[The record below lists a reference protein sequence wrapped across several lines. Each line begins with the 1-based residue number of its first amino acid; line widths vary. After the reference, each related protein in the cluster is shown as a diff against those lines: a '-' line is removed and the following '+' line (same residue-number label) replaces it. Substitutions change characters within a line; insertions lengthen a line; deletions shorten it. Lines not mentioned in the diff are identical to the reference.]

1 MVNPG
6 YGGGLDTPRT
16 NIGDATYLSRQPDFD
31 ISQEASFQSPSKD
44 ANLLAQLRNGG
55 RPTLRTPRGNTR
67 APFGD
72 RKNLPAGLGGAEFTP
87 LLKSATRNSTR
98 RYGPGKENGVA
109 ATPAF
114 LAKIDEDMTPMAAG
128 ESSIY
133 NGSRNTSS
141 YDATALPE
149 VDASSVA
156 STPMVMRKRGGD
168 GKGPLE
174 DGNQLSLREQENVID
189 RIEKENFGLK
199 LKIHFLEEALRKAG
213 PGFSEAALRE
223 NTELKV
229 DKVTMQRELL
239 RYKKHLNSAE
249 KDLESHRQQILQVQE
264 QARKKGASEALRTE
278 MEELRRLLEGKDE
291 EIGGLQRQLEREK
304 DGNGDVER
312 LKDDVAD
319 LEAELREKDRAI
331 DQHDDELDELRQKLE
346 QAEEEAR
353 DSRRQMEEL
362 EQKARKSGELEE
374 EADVLRLRLEQAED
388 EAKDHQRRM
397 IELEQK
403 AQSSD
408 ELEDAKDTIHDL
420 EATVRRLEQQVDDL
434 KDKLEDAI
442 SDKNRAEGDL
452 EELQEEMANKSM
464 VTKGLSRQ
472 VEEKI
477 TRLQNDLEKSRQDY
491 AALEREHESSRRDNE
506 DLKSKMREG
515 REGYQALRK
524 ELELTQKQSA
534 ELGSKTKD
542 LRNLQMEL
550 GHSERKVEEL
560 QSTLKDL
567 RQERDSS
574 ERIRQSL
581 ASKLEE
587 AVADYGSVADEKNL
601 LQTRHDAL
609 TAESASLQREVSRLK
624 NTVQQL
630 EESLEQERQHALE
643 IERDVRSQYKEQIDR
658 LNDEVS
664 DLQAEVR
671 ERENLYDNDSEKW
684 ETERHTLE
692 SERNRAEERAAG
704 LQKTID
710 KLREAEGSLS
720 NKENKMQEALQMEN
734 ERHKKEEAILS
745 RQIDELQ
752 QNLEARQG
760 MLEDLRNELSTVR
773 DELRQTQLDYR
784 TQTEKVAALEDEVE
798 ILQATI
804 DEESEKANSEIE
816 QAKRQSEILEEELRS
831 LRRTMSSAEAS
842 RDTAKNATENLARLK
857 FQLADANDNLAKV
870 TRERQALQDQVATIN
885 VELHSLRS
893 SLAETKAERDELEE
907 ALKQSKSHDG
917 DTFRLDQERIDLRAT
932 RTRLENEIR
941 RLKDD
946 NQLLTE
952 QRRTLEK
959 SLEDEID
966 KAAAEED
973 RLNREILELQKRS
986 RPVVDSQELSSARR
1000 TIRELERRIEEYETR
1015 LAELQAPPPQ
1025 YTGDGSSELS
1035 LVRRDLNTA
1044 RQKELEL
1051 LQREAAQKDTVRS
1064 LKRQITD
1071 LERRAHEAEMAR
1083 LIVSPRSS
1091 AGGSAQKTEVA
1102 ELRSQ
1107 LTVAH
1112 QTANELKKS
1121 LREADRNASA
1131 VQRDLEARLEE
1142 AEEQKRALEQALEDA
1157 QIAAEEADAAHEKM
1171 LAKVKHKLEKYKREV
1186 TALREQQHD
1195 NHTGGSEMDD
1205 DERRDLHAMLRDSQ
1219 LAADKLDREV
1229 RELHEALEEHVA
1241 SEASLKRK
1249 LEKARSDKAAYR
1261 ASAEKLQRDVKALEA
1276 AKEAAEAAAKEAVNA
1291 KALVHVTRSYDN
1303 TGDITIDTDAIIRA
1317 AEAAEKKHQ
1326 LELRGMCMQLEVL
1339 KARWERENRL
1349 RTDAAYAKRYLLL
1362 QIEVRDAWYVFL
1374 SIISYFMT
1382 MNLKLTFLV
1391 QQQQSR
1397 PRQAEGNLGPT
1408 KEAPS
1413 RAGELHTQPESHH
1426 QPERRPRH
1434 GPSKGEQQHQ
1444 AGQQQ
1449 PPSKAAQARPD
1460 GRPLRGPHADGRPRV
1475 AEDGAH
1481 APPAGRGRGRD
1492 DAQGED
1498 EEDAGR
1504 VEGADG
1510 A

>member
-44 ANLLAQLRNGG
+44 ANLLTQLRNGG
-55 RPTLRTPRGNTR
+55 RPTLRTPRGNAR

-72 RKNLPAGLGGAEFTP
+72 RINLPAGLGGAEFTP

-149 VDASSVA
+149 VDTSSVA

-239 RYKKHLNSAE
+239 KYKKHLNSAE
-249 KDLESHRQQILQVQE
+249 KDLENHRQQILRVQE
-264 QARKKGASEALRTE
+264 EARKKGASEALKAE
-278 MEELRRLLEGKDE
+278 MEELRRKLEEKDE
-291 EIGGLQRQLEREK
+291 EIGDLQRQLEQEK
-304 DGNGDVER
+304 GDSAEVER

-331 DQHDDELDELRQKLE
+331 DQHDDELDELRHKLE
-346 QAEEEAR
+346 QAEDDAR
-353 DSRRQMEEL
+353 DTRRQVDEL
-362 EQKARKSGELEE
+362 ERKARESGDLEE
-374 EADVLRLRLEQAED
+374 EMDALRLKLEQAED
-388 EAKDHQRRM
+388 EIKAHQRRT

-403 AQSSD
+403 ASKSD
-408 ELEDAKDTIHDL
+408 ELEDAKDTIQDL

-442 SDKNRAEGDL
+442 TDKNRAEGDL

-477 TRLQNDLEKSRQDY
+477 TRLQNDLEQSRQDY
-491 AALEREHESSRRDNE
+491 AGLERELESSRQDN
-506 DLKSKMREG
+506 DSLKSKMKEARED
-515 REGYQALRK
+515 YLALRR
-524 ELELTQKQSA
+524 ELELTQQQSA

-567 RQERDSS
+567 RQERDTS
-574 ERIRQSL
+574 ESIRQSL

-587 AVADYGSVADEKNL
+587 AVADYGSVTDEKNI
-601 LQTRHDAL
+601 LQSRHDAL
-609 TAESASLQREVSRLK
+609 TAESASLQREVSKLK
-624 NTVQQL
+624 HTVSQL

-643 IERDVRSQYKEQIDR
+643 IERDIRSQYKEQIDR
-658 LNDEVS
+658 LNDEIS

-684 ETERHTLE
+684 ETERHNLE

-710 KLREAEGSLS
+710 KLREVEGSLS

-734 ERHKKEEAILS
+734 DRHKKEEAVLS
-745 RQIDELQ
+745 RQIDELR

-804 DEESEKANSEIE
+804 DEESEKANSELQ
-816 QAKRQSEILEEELRS
+816 QAKRQSEMLEEELQS
-831 LRRTMSSAEAS
+831 LRRTMSSAEAYKE
-842 RDTAKNATENLARLK
+842 TAKGTSESLARLK
-857 FQLADANDNLAKV
+857 FQLADANDHLTKV
-870 TRERQALQDQVATIN
+870 TKERQALQDQVTTLDI
-885 VELHSLRS
+885 EMRSLRS

-907 ALKQSKSHDG
+907 ALRRSKSHDE

-932 RTRLENEIR
+932 RTRLENEVR

-946 NQLLTE
+946 NQLLTD

-973 RLNREILELQKRS
+973 RLNREILELQKKS
-986 RPVVDSQELSSARR
+986 RTAVDTQELSSARR

-1015 LAELQAPPPQ
+1015 LAEFQAPPPQ
-1025 YTGDGSSELS
+1025 YVGDGSSELS
-1035 LVRRDLNTA
+1035 LVRRDLHSA

-1051 LQREAAQKDTVRS
+1051 LQREATQKDTVRS
-1064 LKRQITD
+1064 LKRQITE

-1083 LIVSPRSS
+1083 LMLSPRSS
-1091 AGGSAQKTEVA
+1091 ASGSAQKTEVA
-1102 ELRSQ
+1102 ELRNQ
-1107 LTVAH
+1107 LSAAH

-1131 VQRDLEARLEE
+1131 VQRDLETRLEE
-1142 AEEQKRALEQALEDA
+1142 AEHQKGALEQALEDA
-1157 QIAAEEADAAHEKM
+1157 QMAAEEAAAAHETM

-1186 TALREQQHD
+1186 TTLREQQHD
-1195 NHTGGSEMDD
+1195 SHTGNSEMGD

-1249 LEKARSDKAAYR
+1249 LDKARSDKAAYR
-1261 ASAEKLQRDVKALEA
+1261 ASAEKLQRDVRALEA
-1276 AKEAAEAAAKEAVNA
+1276 AKEAAEAAAAEAA
-1291 KALVHVTRSYDN
+1291 KAKAALVHVPRSYDN
-1303 TGDITIDTDAIIRA
+1303 TGDITVDTDAIIRA
-1317 AEAAEKKHQ
+1317 AESAEKRHQ

-1339 KARWERENRL
+1339 KARCERENRL
-1349 RTDAAYAKRYLLL
+1349 RADAAYAKRYLLL
-1362 QIEVRDAWYVFL
+1362 QIEVRDAWYVTP
-1374 SIISYFMT
+1374 IY
-1382 MNLKLTFLV
+1382 
-1391 QQQQSR
+1391 
-1397 PRQAEGNLGPT
+1397 PT
-1408 KEAPS
+1408 SFDSTREANF
-1413 RAGELHTQPESHH
+1413 
-1426 QPERRPRH
+1426 
-1434 GPSKGEQQHQ
+1434 
-1444 AGQQQ
+1444 
-1449 PPSKAAQARPD
+1449 
-1460 GRPLRGPHADGRPRV
+1460 
-1475 AEDGAH
+1475 
-1481 APPAGRGRGRD
+1481 
-1492 DAQGED
+1492 
-1498 EEDAGR
+1498 
-1504 VEGADG
+1504 
-1510 A
+1510 

>member
-1 MVNPG
+1 MANPG

-31 ISQEASFQSPSKD
+31 ISHEASFQSPSKD

-149 VDASSVA
+149 VDTSSVA

-199 LKIHFLEEALRKAG
+199 LKIHFLEDALRKAG

-249 KDLESHRQQILQVQE
+249 KDLESHRQQILRVQE
-264 QARKKGASEALRTE
+264 EARKKGASAALKAE
-278 MEELRRLLEGKDE
+278 MEELRRQVEEKDE
-291 EIGGLQRQLEREK
+291 EIGDLQRQLEQER
-304 DGNGDVER
+304 DGNAEVEK

-331 DQHDDELDELRQKLE
+331 DQHDDELEELRHKVE
-346 QAEEEAR
+346 RAEDEAS
-353 DSRRQMEEL
+353 DSRRLTDEL
-362 EQKARKSGELEE
+362 ERKTRVSSELEE
-374 EADVLRLRLEQAED
+374 EVEALRRKLEQAED
-388 EAKDHQRRM
+388 ETKDHQRRV

-403 AQSSD
+403 SHRSE
-408 ELEDAKDTIHDL
+408 ELDDAKDTIQDL

-442 SDKNRAEGDL
+442 SEKNRAEGDL
-452 EELQEEMANKSM
+452 EELQEELADKSM

-477 TRLQNDLEKSRQDY
+477 TRLQNDLEKSRKEY
-491 AALEREHESSRRDNE
+491 SALQQEHEAASNDSEGLKRSLEEARE
-506 DLKSKMREG
+506 DYK
-515 REGYQALRK
+515 ALRK
-524 ELELTQKQSA
+524 ELELTQQQSA

-587 AVADYGSVADEKNL
+587 AVADYTSVSDEKNL
-601 LQTRHDAL
+601 LQSRHDIL
-609 TAESASLQREVSRLK
+609 TAESVSLQREVSKLK
-624 NTVQQL
+624 HTVRQV

-643 IERDVRSQYKEQIDR
+643 IERDIRSQYKEQIDR
-658 LNDEVS
+658 LNDEIS
-664 DLQAEVR
+664 DLQAGIR

-684 ETERHTLE
+684 ETERHNLE

-704 LQKTID
+704 LQRTID
-710 KLREAEGSLS
+710 KLREVEGSLS
-720 NKENKMQEALQMEN
+720 NKESKMQEAIQMEN
-734 ERHKKEEAILS
+734 ERHKKEEAVLS
-745 RQIDELQ
+745 RQIEELQ
-752 QNLEARQG
+752 QNLETRQG

-773 DELRQTQLDYR
+773 DELRQSRLDYR
-784 TQTEKVAALEDEVE
+784 TQAEKAAALEDEVE

-804 DEESEKANSEIE
+804 DEESEKANSDIQ
-816 QAKRQSEILEEELRS
+816 QAKRQSKVLEEELRS

-842 RDTAKNATENLARLK
+842 QGLAKTTNESLARLK
-857 FQLADANDNLAKV
+857 FQLADANEHLAKV
-870 TRERQALQDQVATIN
+870 TKERQTLQDQVSYIN
-885 VELHSLRS
+885 AELTTLRS

-907 ALKQSKSHDG
+907 ALRRSKSHDD
-917 DTFRLDQERIDLRAT
+917 DTFRLDKERLDLRAT

-986 RPVVDSQELSSARR
+986 RPVADSQELSSARR
-1000 TIRELERRIEEYETR
+1000 TIRELERRIEESELR

-1025 YTGDGSSELS
+1025 YTGDGNSELS
-1035 LVRRDLNTA
+1035 VVRRDLHSA

-1071 LERRAHEAEMAR
+1071 LERRVHDAETAR
-1083 LIVSPRSS
+1083 LIWSPRSS
-1091 AGGSAQKTEVA
+1091 AGGSAQKSEVA

-1107 LTVAH
+1107 LSAAH
-1112 QTANELKKS
+1112 QAAKELKKS
-1121 LREADRNASA
+1121 LREADRTASA
-1131 VQRDLEARLEE
+1131 AQAELEARLEE
-1142 AEEQKRALEQALEDA
+1142 LEEQKCALEQALEDA
-1157 QIAAEEADAAHEKM
+1157 QIAAEEAAAAHDKT
-1171 LAKVKHKLEKYKREV
+1171 LAKVKHKLDKYKCEA

-1195 NHTGGSEMDD
+1195 NHTGNSEMDD
-1205 DERRDLHAMLRDSQ
+1205 EERRDLHAMLRDSQ
-1219 LAADKLDREV
+1219 LAADKLDREA
-1229 RELHEALEEHVA
+1229 RELRETLEEHAA

-1249 LEKARSDKAAYR
+1249 LDKARSDKAAYR

-1276 AKEAAEAAAKEAVNA
+1276 AKEAAEAAAAEAANA
-1291 KALVHVTRSYDN
+1291 KALVLAPRGYDN
-1303 TGDITIDTDAIIRA
+1303 TGDITVDTDAIIRA
-1317 AEAAEKKHQ
+1317 AEAAEKRHQ

-1339 KARWERENRL
+1339 KARCERENRL
-1349 RTDAAYAKRYLLL
+1349 RADAAYAKRYLLL
-1362 QIEVRDAWYVFL
+1362 QIEVRDAWYGFPQ
-1374 SIISYFMT
+1374 SPI
-1382 MNLKLTFLV
+1382 LV
-1391 QQQQSR
+1391 
-1397 PRQAEGNLGPT
+1397 
-1408 KEAPS
+1408 
-1413 RAGELHTQPESHH
+1413 
-1426 QPERRPRH
+1426 
-1434 GPSKGEQQHQ
+1434 
-1444 AGQQQ
+1444 
-1449 PPSKAAQARPD
+1449 
-1460 GRPLRGPHADGRPRV
+1460 
-1475 AEDGAH
+1475 
-1481 APPAGRGRGRD
+1481 APPRWYS
-1492 DAQGED
+1492 
-1498 EEDAGR
+1498 
-1504 VEGADG
+1504 
-1510 A
+1510 

>member
-44 ANLLAQLRNGG
+44 ANLLTQLRNGG
-55 RPTLRTPRGNTR
+55 RPTLRTPRGSNAR

-72 RKNLPAGLGGAEFTP
+72 RKNLPTGLGGAEFTP

-98 RYGPGKENGVA
+98 RYGPGKENGVV
-109 ATPAF
+109 ATPGF

-156 STPMVMRKRGGD
+156 STPMVMRKRGDG

-249 KDLESHRQQILQVQE
+249 RDLESHRQQILQVQE
-264 QARKKGASEALRTE
+264 QARKKGASEAMRAE
-278 MEELRRLLEGKDE
+278 MEELRRQLEEKDE
-291 EIGGLQRQLEREK
+291 EIGDLQKQLEQEK

-331 DQHDDELDELRQKLE
+331 DQHDDDMDELRQKLE
-346 QAEEEAR
+346 DAEAEAR

-362 EQKARKSGELEE
+362 ERKARTTGDLEE
-374 EADVLRLRLEQAED
+374 EVEALRAKLEQAQD
-388 EAKDHQRRM
+388 EAKQHQPRI

-403 AQSSD
+403 SQQSG
-408 ELEDAKDTIHDL
+408 ELENAKDTIQDL
-420 EATVRRLEQQVDDL
+420 EATVRQLEQQLDDL

-452 EELQEEMANKSM
+452 EELQEEMADKSM
-464 VTKGLSRQ
+464 VSKGLSRQ

-477 TRLQNDLEKSRQDY
+477 ARLQNDLEKSKQDY

-506 DLKSKMREG
+506 AMKSKMKEARED
-515 REGYQALRK
+515 YQELRK

-534 ELGSKTKD
+534 DLGSKTKD

-560 QSTLKDL
+560 QLTLKDL

-581 ASKLEE
+581 VSKLEE
-587 AVADYGSVADEKNL
+587 AAADYGSVTDEKNL

-624 NTVQQL
+624 STVHQL

-643 IERDVRSQYKEQIDR
+643 IERDIRSQYKEQIDR
-658 LNDEVS
+658 LNDEIS

-684 ETERHTLE
+684 ETERHNLE
-692 SERNRAEERAAG
+692 SEKNRAEERAAG
-704 LQKTID
+704 LQKAID
-710 KLREAEGSLS
+710 KLREVEGSLS
-720 NKENKMQEALQMEN
+720 NNENRMQEALQMEN
-734 ERHKKEEAILS
+734 ERHKKEEAVLS

-760 MLEDLRNELSTVR
+760 MLEDLRNELATVR

-784 TQTEKVAALEDEVE
+784 AQTEKAAALEDEVE

-804 DEESEKANSEIE
+804 DEESEKANSDLE
-816 QAKRQSEILEEELRS
+816 QAKRRSEMLEEELRS
-831 LRRTMSSAEAS
+831 LRRTTSSAEAS
-842 RDTAKNATENLARLK
+842 RETAKSTNESLARLR
-857 FQLADANDNLAKV
+857 FQLADADDNMAKI
-870 TRERQALQDQVATIN
+870 TRERQALQDQVATLN
-885 VELHSLRS
+885 TELHSLRS

-907 ALKQSKSHDG
+907 ALKRSRSHDE
-917 DTFRLDQERIDLRAT
+917 DTFRLDQERIDLRAA

-946 NQLLTE
+946 NQLLND
-952 QRRTLEK
+952 QRRKLEK

-986 RPVVDSQELSSARR
+986 RPVVDSQELVSSRR
-1000 TIRELERRIEEYETR
+1000 TVRELERRIEEYETR

-1071 LERRAHEAEMAR
+1071 LERRAHEAETAR
-1083 LIVSPRSS
+1083 LMVSPRSS
-1091 AGGSAQKTEVA
+1091 VGGSAQKTEVA
-1102 ELRSQ
+1102 ELRNQ
-1107 LTVAH
+1107 LTAAH
-1112 QTANELKKS
+1112 QTANELKRS
-1121 LREADRNASA
+1121 LREADQNASA

-1142 AEEQKRALEQALEDA
+1142 AEEQKGALAQALEDA
-1157 QIAAEEADAAHEKM
+1157 QVAAEEAAAAHEKM
-1171 LAKVKHKLEKYKREV
+1171 LAKVRHKLEKYKREA

-1195 NHTGGSEMDD
+1195 NDNHHTGSEMDD
-1205 DERRDLHAMLRDSQ
+1205 EERRDLHAMLRDSQ

-1229 RELHEALEEHVA
+1229 RELHEALEEHA
-1241 SEASLKRK
+1241 AGEASLKRK
-1249 LEKARSDKAAYR
+1249 LEKARSEKAAYR
-1261 ASAEKLQRDVKALEA
+1261 ASAEKLQRDVKALET
-1276 AKEAAEAAAKEAVNA
+1276 AKAAAEAAAAEAADA
-1291 KALVHVTRSYDN
+1291 KALVRVPRSYDN
-1303 TGDITIDTDAIIRA
+1303 TGDVTVDTDAIIRA
-1317 AEAAEKKHQ
+1317 AEAAERRHQ

-1349 RTDAAYAKRYLLL
+1349 RIDAAFAKRYLLL
-1362 QIEVRDAWYVFL
+1362 QIEVRDAWYVFY
-1374 SIISYFMT
+1374 SNPYYNYSWQYHR
-1382 MNLKLTFLV
+1382 
-1391 QQQQSR
+1391 S
-1397 PRQAEGNLGPT
+1397 
-1408 KEAPS
+1408 
-1413 RAGELHTQPESHH
+1413 
-1426 QPERRPRH
+1426 
-1434 GPSKGEQQHQ
+1434 
-1444 AGQQQ
+1444 
-1449 PPSKAAQARPD
+1449 
-1460 GRPLRGPHADGRPRV
+1460 
-1475 AEDGAH
+1475 
-1481 APPAGRGRGRD
+1481 
-1492 DAQGED
+1492 
-1498 EEDAGR
+1498 
-1504 VEGADG
+1504 
-1510 A
+1510 

>member
-44 ANLLAQLRNGG
+44 ANLLTQLRNGG
-55 RPTLRTPRGNTR
+55 RPTLRTPRGNGR

-199 LKIHFLEEALRKAG
+199 LKIHFLEDALRKAG

-249 KDLESHRQQILQVQE
+249 NDLESHRQQIIQVQE
-264 QARKKGASEALRTE
+264 QARKKGASEAQRAE
-278 MEELRRLLEGKDE
+278 MEQLRRQLEEKNED
-291 EIGGLQRQLEREK
+291 INDLQRQLDSAK
-304 DGNGDVER
+304 DTNGEVER

-319 LEAELREKDRAI
+319 LEAELREKERAI
-331 DQHDDELDELRQKLE
+331 DQHDDELDELRLKLE
-346 QAEEEAR
+346 QAEDDAK
-353 DSRRQMEEL
+353 DSRRQMEDL
-362 EQKARKSGELEE
+362 ERKARKSGELEE
-374 EADVLRLRLEQAED
+374 EVDVLRLKLEQAEE

-403 AQSSD
+403 AQKSD
-408 ELEDAKDTIHDL
+408 ELEDAKDTIQDL

-452 EELQEEMANKSM
+452 EELQEEMSNKSM

-477 TRLQNDLEKSRQDY
+477 ARLQNDLEKSRQDY
-491 AALEREHESSRRDNE
+491 AALETELDSSRRDNA
-506 DLKSKMREG
+506 DLKSKMREA
-515 REGYQALRK
+515 REDHQNLRK
-524 ELELTQKQSA
+524 ELELTQKQSQ

-550 GHSERKVEEL
+550 GHSQRKVEDL
-560 QSTLKDL
+560 QSTVKEL
-567 RQERDSS
+567 RQERDSLDLM
-574 ERIRQSL
+574 RQSL
-581 ASKLEE
+581 ATKLHETE
-587 AVADYGSVADEKNL
+587 ADYGAVTDEKNL
-601 LQTRHDAL
+601 LQNRHDAL

-630 EESLEQERQHALE
+630 EESLEQERQHSLD
-643 IERDVRSQYKEQIDR
+643 IERDIRSQYKDQIDR
-658 LNDEVS
+658 LNDEIS

-684 ETERHTLE
+684 ETERHNLE

-720 NKENKMQEALQMEN
+720 NKETRLQEALQMEN
-734 ERHKKEEAILS
+734 ERHKKEEAVLS

-804 DEESEKANSEIE
+804 DEESEKANSELE
-816 QAKRQSEILEEELRS
+816 EAKRQCVILEEELRS
-831 LRRTMSSAEAS
+831 LRQTMNSAEAS
-842 RDTAKNATENLARLK
+842 KVTAQSANENLARLK
-857 FQLADANDNLAKV
+857 FQLADANENLAKA
-870 TRERQALQDQVATIN
+870 TKERQALQDQLSNIN
-885 VELHSLRS
+885 IELHSLRS
-893 SLAETKAERDELEE
+893 SLAATEAERDQLED
-907 ALKQSKSHDG
+907 ALKRSKSLDD
-917 DTFRLDQERIDLRAT
+917 DTFRLDQERIDLRTT

-986 RPVVDSQELSSARR
+986 RPVVDSQELSSSRR
-1000 TIRELERRIEEYETR
+1000 TIRELERRIEEYELR

-1025 YTGDGSSELS
+1025 YTGDGNSELS
-1035 LVRRDLNTA
+1035 MVRRDLNTA

-1051 LQREAAQKDTVRS
+1051 LQREAGHKDTVRS
-1064 LKRQITD
+1064 LKRQIAD
-1071 LERRAHEAEMAR
+1071 LERRAHEAETER

-1091 AGGSAQKTEVA
+1091 AGGSAQKTEVV
-1102 ELRSQ
+1102 ELRRQ
-1107 LTVAH
+1107 LSAAH
-1112 QTANELKKS
+1112 QTANQLKKS

-1131 VQRDLEARLEE
+1131 IQRELEGRLEE
-1142 AEEQKRALEQALEDA
+1142 LEEQKGALEQALEDA
-1157 QIAAEEADAAHEKM
+1157 QIAAEEAAAAHEKM
-1171 LAKVKHKLEKYKREV
+1171 LAKVMHKLDKYKREAA
-1186 TALREQQHD
+1186 ALREQQHD

-1205 DERRDLHAMLRDSQ
+1205 EERRDLHAMLRDSQ

-1229 RELHEALEEHVA
+1229 RELHEALEEHAV
-1241 SEASLKRK
+1241 SEASLRRK
-1249 LEKARSDKAAYR
+1249 LEKAKSEKAAYR
-1261 ASAEKLQRDVKALEA
+1261 ASAEKLQRDVKALET
-1276 AKEAAEAAAKEAVNA
+1276 AKEAAEAAAAEAANA
-1291 KALVHVTRSYDN
+1291 KALVHVPRSYDN
-1303 TGDITIDTDAIIRA
+1303 TGDVTVDTDAIIRA
-1317 AEAAEKKHQ
+1317 AEAAERRHQ
-1326 LELRGMCMQLEVL
+1326 LELRGMCLQLEVL

-1362 QIEVRDAWYVFL
+1362 QIEVRDACNKADLVKLKEISDQLKKHRPTLASSIRSL
-1374 SIISYFMT
+1374 SLNNSQKDS
-1382 MNLKLTFLV
+1382 LALV
-1391 QQQQSR
+1391 
-1397 PRQAEGNLGPT
+1397 
-1408 KEAPS
+1408 
-1413 RAGELHTQPESHH
+1413 
-1426 QPERRPRH
+1426 
-1434 GPSKGEQQHQ
+1434 
-1444 AGQQQ
+1444 
-1449 PPSKAAQARPD
+1449 
-1460 GRPLRGPHADGRPRV
+1460 
-1475 AEDGAH
+1475 
-1481 APPAGRGRGRD
+1481 PAGRNGNRASNRPD
-1492 DAQGED
+1492 KPLKRALTAVRFVVRMQMAAREWQKHEHTRRRLAEAADEMMRKERMRKMRAEWKAQMAVKVGE
-1498 EEDAGR
+1498 
-1504 VEGADG
+1504 VHV
-1510 A
+1510 